1 MKRAILWSIACVLVI
16 AAVLINGWTSVPGG
30 WIIIVLAL
38 LCAGLQWLA
47 WRKQNRNSRR

>member
-16 AAVLINGWTSVPGG
+16 AAVIINGWTSVPGG

-38 LCAGLQWLA
+38 LCAGLQWLVYL
-47 WRKQNRNSRR
+47 KNNRQGK